1 MHRRIQ
7 SEKRLPRQIAS
18 EAALLEGHDVIWR
31 AANDF
36 AQLFNG
42 EQCDILSLFDGVQ
55 RFVINAAFQQLILRD
70 LLFFHG
76 LPKRAIINHP
86 NHRLV
91 LTFS

>member
-1 MHRRIQ
+1 MGGRIQ
-7 SEKRLPRQIAS
+7 NEKRLLRPVAS
-18 EAALLEGHDVIWR
+18 EAALLEGDDVIWR
-31 AANDF
+31 AADDF

-70 LLFFHG
+70 LLFFHC
-76 LPKRAIINHP
+76 LPKRAVVNHP
-86 NHRLV
+86 DHRLI